1 MTDAGRQVQA
11 PGNGDPDSIGIGPE
25 GAAHKR
31 LLSPFSG
38 PPGAA
43 ADRRE
48 LRRRRITRF
57 LRQGV
62 LYAVLAAIGLTMV
75 LPFMW
80 MLSTSLKTARAAVE
94 VPPTWIPRETATSA
108 TYRDKPVAAHILAKT
123 AVVRRLDTG
132 ETFTVYDQTL
142 RTGHPWYAPW
152 ASPVATAS
160 LPAAPGQPG
169 VRVPVQVISSVA
181 RIRVLEPGGDNLKV
195 VDVPGSA
202 AATRSWVSL
211 KWANYPDT
219 WNKLPFG
226 RSYIN
231 TTVMAVTVTI
241 GQVLTSSLAAF
252 AFARLRFPGRDKL
265 FLGYLATMMIP
276 EAVTL
281 IPVYVLFVKMP
292 ELLNYVFHTVWFTR
306 DFYFLGKYYVG
317 RIVGGNSY
325 FALIAPGLFSAYG
338 TFMLRQFFMNLPRE
352 LEDAARIDGCGNLR
366 IYWHVTVPLSKV
378 ALATLATFVFMGSWK
393 EFMWPLIINNNENL
407 LPLQVLLQRF
417 VGQHGSE
424 YTLLMAGSVIVL
436 APVILVFIVGQ
447 RYFIKGIQLGGVKG

>member
-1 MTDAGRQVQA
+1 
-11 PGNGDPDSIGIGPE
+11 
-25 GAAHKR
+25 
-31 LLSPFSG
+31 
-38 PPGAA
+38 
-43 ADRRE
+43 
-48 LRRRRITRF
+48 
-57 LRQGV
+57 
-62 LYAVLAAIGLTMV
+62 
-75 LPFMW
+75 
-80 MLSTSLKTARAAVE
+80 
-94 VPPTWIPRETATSA
+94 
-108 TYRDKPVAAHILAKT
+108 
-123 AVVRRLDTG
+123 
-132 ETFTVYDQTL
+132 
-142 RTGHPWYAPW
+142 
-152 ASPVATAS
+152 
-160 LPAAPGQPG
+160 
-169 VRVPVQVISSVA
+169 
-181 RIRVLEPGGDNLKV
+181 
-195 VDVPGSA
+195 
-202 AATRSWVSL
+202 
-211 KWANYPDT
+211 
-219 WNKLPFG
+219 
-226 RSYIN
+226 
-231 TTVMAVTVTI
+231 MAVTVTI

>member
-1 MTDAGRQVQA
+1 MTETVRQAQ
-11 PGNGDPDSIGIGPE
+11 GPE
-25 GAAHKR
+25 
-31 LLSPFSG
+31 
-38 PPGAA
+38 PGRRTA

-48 LRRRRITRF
+48 LRRRRVIRF
-57 LRQGV
+57 LRHGILYLV
-62 LYAVLAAIGLTMV
+62 LTTIGLTMV
-75 LPFMW
+75 LPFLW
-80 MLSTSLKTARAAVE
+80 MLSTSLKTNKAAVE
-94 VPPTWIPRETATSA
+94 IPPTWIPRESVTFT
-108 TYRDKPVAAHILAKT
+108 TYEGQAVHARILAKT
-123 AVVRRLDTG
+123 AVVKRLDTG
-132 ETFTVYDQTL
+132 ETLTVYDRAL
-142 RTGHPWYAPW
+142 RTGRPWWAPW
-152 ASPVATAS
+152 GSEVTTAC
-160 LPAAPGQPG
+160 LAERPGEKG
-169 VRVPVQVISSVA
+169 VRVPVQVLSSVA
-181 RIRVLEPGGDNLKV
+181 RIRILEEGPDHLKV
-195 VDVPGSA
+195 VDVPGPA

-211 KWANYPDT
+211 KWDNYPTT

-231 TTVMAVTVTI
+231 TTAMAVSVTL

-276 EAVTL
+276 GAVTL
-281 IPVYVLFVKMP
+281 IPVYILFVKMP
-292 ELLNYVFHTVWFTR
+292 ELLNLVFHTNWFTQ
-306 DFYFLGKYYVG
+306 DFYFLGRYYVG
-317 RIVGGNSY
+317 RLVGGNSY

-378 ALATLATFVFMGSWK
+378 ALATLATFTFMGSWK

-417 VGQHGSE
+417 RGQYGSE

-436 APVILVFIVGQ
+436 LPLVVVFLFGQ

>member
-1 MTDAGRQVQA
+1 MTDPRGR
-11 PGNGDPDSIGIGPE
+11 
-25 GAAHKR
+25 
-31 LLSPFSG
+31 
-38 PPGAA
+38 AA
-43 ADRRE
+43 ADHRE
-48 LRRRRITRF
+48 LRRRRILKF
-57 LRQGV
+57 LRLGV
-62 LYAVLAAIGLTMV
+62 LYVVLTVIGLTMV
-75 LPFMW
+75 LPFLW
-80 MLSTSLKTARAAVE
+80 MLSTSLKTPRAAVE
-94 VPPTWIPRETATSA
+94 IPPTWIPRETETSA
-108 TYRDKPVAAHILAKT
+108 TYEGKPVAAHILAKT
-123 AVVRRLDTG
+123 ALVKRLDTG
-132 ETFTVYDQTL
+132 QTLTVYEQAV
-142 RTGHPWYAPW
+142 RTGPPWYAPW
-152 ASPVATAS
+152 AAPVTTAS
-160 LPAAPGQPG
+160 LPAVLGQRG
-169 VRVPVQVISSVA
+169 VRVPVQVLSSVA
-181 RIRVLEPGGDNLKV
+181 RIRVLQPGPDNLKV
-195 VDVPGSA
+195 VDVPGPA
-202 AATRSWVSL
+202 AVTRSWVSL
-211 KWANYPDT
+211 KWDNYPTT

-231 TTVMAVTVTI
+231 TAIMAVTVTI

-281 IPVYVLFVKMP
+281 IPVYVLFVRMP
-292 ELLNYVFHTVWFTR
+292 EALNWVCTWTNHLLGSTWLLSWWPLRFVENWFTQ

-393 EFMWPLIINNNENL
+393 EFMWPLIINTNENL

-436 APVILVFIVGQ
+436 LPVILVFFIGQ
-447 RYFIKGIQLGGVKG
+447 RYFVKGIQLGGVKG